1 MSITANLKKAL
12 LLDIVSVME
21 KLDLYNGLKKYF
33 GFDTFKGNQ
42 EAIINSIIS
51 GKDTFVLMPTGGG
64 KSLCYQLPALL
75 LEGTAIVISPL
86 IALMKNQV
94 DAMRNFSEEDGIA
107 HFLNSSLNK
116 QEIEDV
122 KKDIL
127 SGKTKLL
134 YVAPESLTKVEN
146 IDFLRNIKISFYAV
160 DEAHCISEWG
170 HDFRPEYRRIRPIIS
185 EIGIQPLITLTA
197 TATPKVQHDIQKT
210 LGMIDAAVFKS
221 SFNRPNLYYEVRDKT
236 DQVDREIIKYI
247 LSQGSKSGIVYCLSR
262 KKVDDFSEI
271 LQANDIRALP
281 YHAGMDAASRSS
293 NQDAFLM
300 EKADVI
306 VATIAFGMGID
317 KPDVRYVIHYDIPK
331 SLEGYYQE
339 TGRAGRDGGEG
350 KCITFYSN
358 KDLQKLER
366 FMQGKPVSEQEIG
379 KQLLLETAAYAESSV
394 CRRKVLLHYFGEDYN
409 ETNCGHCDN
418 CLNPKVKVEAKE
430 LLITALEAI
439 IALKEKQKTEY
450 LINFLLG
457 KETSEIE
464 TFEHNELDEFGSGAD
479 EEESTWETVIRQ
491 ALLDNYIKKDI
502 ENYGILKITKKGKD
516 FLKSPVSFK
525 ITKEDED
532 EDDLNELDNEDSDA
546 IISGSGSA
554 GAVDPVLFSMMK
566 DLRKKISKKLNVP
579 PYVIF
584 QPSSLEA
591 MATSYP
597 ITLEELQNI
606 PGVGAG
612 KAKRYGK
619 EFVELIKKHVEE
631 NEIIR
636 PEDLRV
642 KTVANKSKLKVSIV
656 QGIDRKVALDDL
668 AESKGIDFN
677 EMLSEVEAIVYSG
690 TKINIDYFLNE
701 VMDQDVIEDIYDYF
715 KSGETDDLEMAIEE
729 LSDYTET
736 EIRLVRI
743 KFFSEMAN

>member
-1 MSITANLKKAL
+1 
-12 LLDIVSVME
+12 ME
-21 KLDLYNGLKKYF
+21 KQKTLHEELKRYF

-42 EAIINSIIS
+42 KAIIESVLS
-51 GKDTFVLMPTGGG
+51 EKDTFVLMPTGGG

-75 LEGTAIVISPL
+75 SKGTAIIISPL

-94 DAMRNFSEEDGIA
+94 DAMRNFSEDDGIA

-116 QEIEDV
+116 QEIEKV
-122 KKDIL
+122 KQDIV

-134 YVAPESLTKVEN
+134 YVAPESLTKMEN
-146 IDFLRNIKISFYAV
+146 INFLRNVPISFYAV

-170 HDFRPEYRRIRPIIS
+170 HDFRPEYRRIRPIIN
-185 EIGIQPLITLTA
+185 EIGPRPIIALTA

-210 LGMIDAAVFKS
+210 LGMLDAEVFKS
-221 SFNRPNLYYEVRDKT
+221 SFNRPNLYYEVRRKSDNVDK
-236 DQVDREIIKYI
+236 EIIKYI
-247 LSQGSKSGIVYCLSR
+247 LSQGNKSGIVYCLSR
-262 KKVDDFSEI
+262 KKVDDFTLI

-281 YHAGMDAASRSS
+281 YHAGMDAATRSA

-300 EKADVI
+300 EQANVI

-339 TGRAGRDGGEG
+339 TGRSGRDGGEG
-350 KCITFYSN
+350 KCIAFYSS

-379 KQLLLETAAYAESSV
+379 KQLLLETAAYAETSV
-394 CRRKVLLHYFGEDYN
+394 CRRKMLLHYFGEEYN
-409 ETNCGHCDN
+409 EANCGNCDN

-430 LLITALEAI
+430 LLVTVLEAI
-439 IALKEKQKTEY
+439 SVLKEKHKADY

-464 TFEHNELDEFGSGAD
+464 TFGHNELEEFGSGSD

-491 ALLDNYIKKDI
+491 ALLDNYLKKDI
-502 ENYGILKITKKGKD
+502 ENYGILKITKKGKE
-516 FLKSPVSFK
+516 FLKKPVSFK
-525 ITKEDED
+525 ITKEDQED
-532 EDDLNELDNEDSDA
+532 EPDIEELESEEGL
-546 IISGSGSA
+546 ISSGGGNS
-554 GAVDPVLFSMMK
+554 GAADPALYAMMK

-584 QPSSLEA
+584 QPASLEA

-612 KAKRYGK
+612 KAKRYGQ
-619 EFVELIKKHVEE
+619 EFIELIKKHVEE

-656 QGIDRKVALDDL
+656 QAIDRKVALDDL

-690 TKINIDYFLNE
+690 TKININYFLEE
-701 VMDQDVIEDIYDYF
+701 VMDADTINEIYDYF
-715 KSGETDDLEMAIEE
+715 REAETDNLEKAMDE
-729 LSDYTET
+729 LPDYSET